1 MDQQA
6 QMYSLVQ
13 EWMESGLT
21 KGKFINQKPVT
32 YHRFN
37 YWVRKYKKH
46 HTPDTDNAALTFFSV
61 GDSKVPTDKKKNQK
75 KEPTKTLCIELP
87 GGIKI
92 SIYG

>member
-21 KGKFINQKPVT
+21 KGKFISQKPVT

-46 HTPDTDNAALTFFSV
+46 HTPDTEDAALTFFSV
-61 GDSKVPTDKKKNQK
+61 GDSKVPSDKKKDQK
-75 KEPTKTLCIELP
+75 KEPPKTLCIELP

>member
-1 MDQQA
+1 MDQQS
-6 QMYSLVQ
+6 QMYALVQ
-13 EWMESGLT
+13 EWKESGLT
-21 KGKFINQKPVT
+21 KGKFISQKPVT

-46 HTPDTDNAALTFFSV
+46 TSDTDDAALTFFSA
-61 GDSKVPTDKKKNQK
+61 GDSKVSSDKKKNQK
-75 KEPTKTLCIELP
+75 KEPPKTLCIELP

>member
-13 EWMESGLT
+13 EWRESGLA
-21 KGKFINQKPVT
+21 KGKFTSQKSVS

-37 YWVRKYKKH
+37 YWLKKYDKH
-46 HTPDTDNAALTFFSV
+46 HGPDTDNAALTFFSV
-61 GDSKVPTDKKKNQK
+61 ADSKVSSDKKSTPK
-75 KEPTKTLCIELP
+75 KESPKTLCIELP

-92 SIYG
+92 SIY